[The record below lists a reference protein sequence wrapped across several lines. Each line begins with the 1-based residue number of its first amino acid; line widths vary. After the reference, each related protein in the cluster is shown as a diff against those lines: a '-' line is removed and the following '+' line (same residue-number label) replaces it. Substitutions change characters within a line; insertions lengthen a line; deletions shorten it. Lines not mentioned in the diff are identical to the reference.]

1 MTDRRNDRQPKFN
14 KAPTCFQS
22 GAILS
27 KGERM
32 FIVHAGTKNAFIP
45 GANLDFK
52 AGSITGDY
60 PEINFENFRKLLGEN
75 LILI

>member
-1 MTDRRNDRQPKFN
+1 MTDRRNDRQPKSN

-32 FIVHAGTKNAFIP
+32 FIVHAGTKNGFIP
-45 GANLDFK
+45 GDLDFK
-52 AGSITGDY
+52 AVSITGVY
-60 PEINFENFRKLLGEN
+60 PEINFENFRK
-75 LILI
+75 